1 MKLEQRL
8 KVGTTRRDLAGLHD
22 VLQKL
27 VAGVRE
33 RLAGNYVG
41 VYLQGSLATGD
52 FDDSSDVDFL
62 IITEDEPTE
71 PVIAALQ
78 TFHQALY
85 DDHPSHWAKHL
96 EGSYIPRAALT
107 ELPPPRRRL
116 LYLDHG
122 STTFEMSDHDH
133 YLAVLWVLREQGVT
147 LEGPEPKSLVP
158 LIPVDALRAEVRT
171 TMIDWAKTILC
182 DPDEISARWYQAFAV
197 LSYCRMAE
205 TLATGEV
212 HSKRHGV
219 NWAKMTMDKKWHD
232 LFD

>member
-85 DDHPSHWAKHL
+85 DDHPSHWA
-96 EGSYIPRAALT
+96 
-107 ELPPPRRRL
+107 
-116 LYLDHG
+116 
-122 STTFEMSDHDH
+122 
-133 YLAVLWVLREQGVT
+133 
-147 LEGPEPKSLVP
+147 
-158 LIPVDALRAEVRT
+158 VDA
-171 TMIDWAKTILC
+171 
-182 DPDEISARWYQAFAV
+182 
-197 LSYCRMAE
+197 
-205 TLATGEV
+205 ATVGSC
-212 HSKRHGV
+212 HSNLNNNEWTHPE
-219 NWAKMTMDKKWHD
+219 
-232 LFD
+232 FDVWWIP